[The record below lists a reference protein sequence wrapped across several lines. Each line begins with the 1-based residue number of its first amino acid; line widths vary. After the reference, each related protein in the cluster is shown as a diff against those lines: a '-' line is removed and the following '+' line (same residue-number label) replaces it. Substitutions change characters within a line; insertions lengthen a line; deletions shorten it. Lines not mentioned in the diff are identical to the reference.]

1 MITAL
6 TPAGWTSNYVP
17 VCLAAPAVCHTHPVG
32 YYPAHFFVLRIL
44 PGDPL
49 VILYGEGGVGSLS
62 DADRAAIRHQLG
74 FDRPLYQQYG
84 TWLKDLLTGNLGHTL
99 ARGDSVAEIIQARG
113 VLTGEIAVLAVLIS
127 WLVGLPAGIFSA
139 MRQNSVGD
147 YLARFCTIIFLAV
160 PGFWVA
166 MLVVIGILMAFNYR
180 PPLGII
186 YPWDDPL
193 ANLKIVAGPGI
204 VLGLWTSAYIARL
217 ARSTFL
223 EVIREDYVRT
233 ARAKGVRETLVVLH
247 HALRNAVLPVLTI
260 SGVLF
265 GFLLSASVAVEQAF
279 AVSGL
284 GTALVQA
291 FQERDLLVVQTLVLL
306 YGAVFV
312 VVNLLI
318 DLAYVWVDPRI
329 RYT

>member
-1 MITAL
+1 M
-6 TPAGWTSNYVP
+6 YQ
-17 VCLAAPAVCHTHPVG
+17 
-32 YYPAHFFVLRIL
+32 YVLRRLLYAIPTLLGITMLIFLVLRVL

-49 VILYGEGGVGSLS
+49 SILYGEGGVGSLS
-62 DADRAAIRHQLG
+62 NADLATIRHQFG

-84 TWLKDLLTGNLGHTL
+84 YWLKDLLTGNLGHTL
-99 ARGDSVAEIIQARG
+99 ARGDSVAEIIQERG
-113 VLTGEIAVLAVLIS
+113 ILTGEIAVLAVLVS
-127 WLVGLPAGIFSA
+127 WLVGLPAGILSA

-147 YLARFCTIIFLAV
+147 YLARFCTILFLAV

-166 MLVVIGILMAFNYR
+166 MLVVIGTLTAFNYR

-186 YPWDDPL
+186 PPWEDPI
-193 ANLKIVAGPGI
+193 ANLKIVAGPGV
-204 VLGLWTSAYIARL
+204 VLGLATSAYIARL
-217 ARSTFL
+217 TRSTFL
-223 EVIREDYVRT
+223 DVIREDYIRT
-233 ARAKGVRETLVVLH
+233 AWAKGVRETTVILH

-306 YGAVFV
+306 YGVVFV

>member
-1 MITAL
+1 MYQYVLQRLLYAIPTLLGITML
-6 TPAGWTSNYVP
+6 I
-17 VCLAAPAVCHTHPVG
+17 
-32 YYPAHFFVLRIL
+32 FFVLRIL

-84 TWLKDLLTGNLGHTL
+84 TWLTDLLTGNLGHTL

-180 PPLGII
+180 PPLGISS
-186 YPWDDPL
+186 PWDDPL

-204 VLGLWTSAYIARL
+204 VLGLGTSAYIARL
-217 ARSTFL
+217 ARSSFL

-312 VVNLLI
+312 MVNLLI

-329 RYT
+329 RYS

>member
-1 MITAL
+1 MYQYVLRRLLYAIPTLLGITML
-6 TPAGWTSNYVP
+6 IF
-17 VCLAAPAVCHTHPVG
+17 L
-32 YYPAHFFVLRIL
+32 VLRIL

-49 VILYGEGGVGSLS
+49 SILYGEGGVGSLS
-62 DADRAAIRHQLG
+62 SADLATIRHQFG
-74 FDRPLYQQYG
+74 FDRPFYQQYG
-84 TWLKDLLTGNLGHTL
+84 YWLKDLLTGNLGHTL
-99 ARGDSVAEIIQARG
+99 ARGDSVAEIIQERG
-113 VLTGEIAVLAVLIS
+113 ILTGEIAVLAVLVS
-127 WLVGLPAGIFSA
+127 WLVGLPAGILSA

-147 YLARFCTIIFLAV
+147 YLARFCTILFLAV

-166 MLVVIGILMAFNYR
+166 MLVVIGTLTAFNYR

-186 YPWDDPL
+186 SPWEDPI
-193 ANLKIVAGPGI
+193 ANLKIVAGPGG
-204 VLGLWTSAYIARL
+204 VLGLATSAYIARL
-217 ARSTFL
+217 TRSTFL
-223 EVIREDYVRT
+223 EVIREDYIRT
-233 ARAKGVRETLVVLH
+233 ARAKGVRETMVVLH

-306 YGAVFV
+306 YGVVFV

-318 DLAYVWVDPRI
+318 DLAYIWVDPRI

>member
-1 MITAL
+1 MYQYVLRRLLYAIPTLLGITML
-6 TPAGWTSNYVP
+6 I
-17 VCLAAPAVCHTHPVG
+17 
-32 YYPAHFFVLRIL
+32 FFVLRIL

-49 VILYGEGGVGSLS
+49 SILYGESGVGSLS
-62 DADRAAIRHQLG
+62 NADLATIRHQFG

-84 TWLKDLLTGNLGHTL
+84 YWLKDLLTGNLGHTL
-99 ARGDSVAEIIQARG
+99 ARGDSVAEIIQERG
-113 VLTGEIAVLAVLIS
+113 ILTGEIAVLAVLVS
-127 WLVGLPAGIFSA
+127 WLVGLPAGILSA

-147 YLARFCTIIFLAV
+147 YLARFCTILFLAV

-166 MLVVIGILMAFNYR
+166 MLVVIGTLTAFNYR

-186 YPWDDPL
+186 PPWEDPI
-193 ANLKIVAGPGI
+193 ANLKIVAGPGG
-204 VLGLWTSAYIARL
+204 VLGLATSAYIARL
-217 ARSTFL
+217 TRSTFL
-223 EVIREDYVRT
+223 EVIREDYIRT
-233 ARAKGVRETLVVLH
+233 AWAKGVRETMVVLH

-306 YGAVFV
+306 YGVVFV

>member
-1 MITAL
+1 MYQYVLRRLLYAIPTLLGITML
-6 TPAGWTSNYVP
+6 I
-17 VCLAAPAVCHTHPVG
+17 
-32 YYPAHFFVLRIL
+32 FFVLRIL

-62 DADRAAIRHQLG
+62 DADRATIRHQLG

-84 TWLKDLLTGNLGHTL
+84 SWLKDLLTGNLGHTL

-113 VLTGEIAVLAVLIS
+113 LLTGEIAVLAVLVS
-127 WLVGLPAGIFSA
+127 WLVGLPAGILSA
-139 MRQNSVGD
+139 MRQNSVED
-147 YLARFCTIIFLAV
+147 YLARFCTILFLAV

-166 MLVVIGILMAFNYR
+166 MLVVIGTLMAFHYR

-186 YPWDDPL
+186 APWDDPL

-204 VLGLWTSAYIARL
+204 VLGLGTSAYIARL

-306 YGAVFV
+306 YGVVFV

>member
-1 MITAL
+1 MYRYVLRRLLYAIPTLLGITVL
-6 TPAGWTSNYVP
+6 IFV
-17 VCLAAPAVCHTHPVG
+17 
-32 YYPAHFFVLRIL
+32 VLRIL

-49 VILYGEGGVGSLS
+49 SILYGEVGVGSLS
-62 DADRAAIRHQLG
+62 NADLATIRHQFG

-84 TWLKDLLTGNLGHTL
+84 YWLKDLLTGNLGHTL
-99 ARGDSVAEIIQARG
+99 ARGDSVAEIIQERG
-113 VLTGEIAVLAVLIS
+113 ILTGEIAVLAVLVS
-127 WLVGLPAGIFSA
+127 WLVGLPAGILSA

-147 YLARFCTIIFLAV
+147 YLARFCTILFLAV

-166 MLVVIGILMAFNYR
+166 MLVVIGTLTAFNYR

-186 YPWDDPL
+186 PPWEDPIS
-193 ANLKIVAGPGI
+193 NLKIVAGPGV
-204 VLGLWTSAYIARL
+204 VLGLATSAYIARL
-217 ARSTFL
+217 TRSTFL
-223 EVIREDYVRT
+223 DVIREDYIRT
-233 ARAKGVRETLVVLH
+233 AWAKGVRETTVILH

-306 YGAVFV
+306 YGVVFV

>member
-1 MITAL
+1 MYQYVLRRLLYAIPTLLGITML
-6 TPAGWTSNYVP
+6 IF
-17 VCLAAPAVCHTHPVG
+17 L
-32 YYPAHFFVLRIL
+32 VLRIL

-49 VILYGEGGVGSLS
+49 SILYGEGGVGGLS
-62 DADRAAIRHQLG
+62 DADLATIRHQFG

-84 TWLKDLLTGNLGHTL
+84 YWLKDLLTGNLGHTL
-99 ARGDSVAEIIQARG
+99 ARGDSVAEIIQERG
-113 VLTGEIAVLAVLIS
+113 ILTGEIAVLAVLVS
-127 WLVGLPAGIFSA
+127 WLVGLPAGILSA

-147 YLARFCTIIFLAV
+147 YLARFCTILFLAV

-166 MLVVIGILMAFNYR
+166 MLVVIGTLTAFNYR

-186 YPWDDPL
+186 PPWEDPI
-193 ANLKIVAGPGI
+193 ANLKIVAGPGV
-204 VLGLWTSAYIARL
+204 VLGLATSAYIARL
-217 ARSTFL
+217 TRSTFL
-223 EVIREDYVRT
+223 DVIREDYIRT
-233 ARAKGVRETLVVLH
+233 AWAKGVRETTVILH

-284 GTALVQA
+284 GTALIQA

-306 YGAVFV
+306 YGVVFV

>member
-1 MITAL
+1 MYRYVLRRLLYAIPTLLGITVL
-6 TPAGWTSNYVP
+6 IFV
-17 VCLAAPAVCHTHPVG
+17 
-32 YYPAHFFVLRIL
+32 VLRIL

-49 VILYGEGGVGSLS
+49 SILYGEGGVGSLS
-62 DADRAAIRHQLG
+62 NADLATIRHQFG

-84 TWLKDLLTGNLGHTL
+84 YWLKDLLTGNLGHTL
-99 ARGDSVAEIIQARG
+99 ARGDSVAEIIQERG
-113 VLTGEIAVLAVLIS
+113 ILTGEIAVLAVLVS
-127 WLVGLPAGIFSA
+127 WLVGLPAGILSA

-147 YLARFCTIIFLAV
+147 YLARFCTILFLAV

-166 MLVVIGILMAFNYR
+166 MLVVIGTLTAFNYR

-186 YPWDDPL
+186 TPWEDPI
-193 ANLKIVAGPGI
+193 ANLKIVAGPGG
-204 VLGLWTSAYIARL
+204 VLGLATSAYIARL
-217 ARSTFL
+217 TRSTFL
-223 EVIREDYVRT
+223 EVIREDYIRT
-233 ARAKGVRETLVVLH
+233 ARAKGVRETMVVLH

-306 YGAVFV
+306 YGVVFV
-312 VVNLLI
+312 LVNLLI
-318 DLAYVWVDPRI
+318 DLAYIWVDPRI

>member
-1 MITAL
+1 MYQYVLRRLLYAIPTLLGITML
-6 TPAGWTSNYVP
+6 I
-17 VCLAAPAVCHTHPVG
+17 
-32 YYPAHFFVLRIL
+32 FFVLRIL

-49 VILYGEGGVGSLS
+49 VVLYGEGGVGSLS
-62 DADRAAIRHQLG
+62 DADRATIRHQLG
-74 FDRPLYQQYG
+74 FDLPLYQQYG
-84 TWLKDLLTGNLGHTL
+84 SWLKDLLTGNLGHTL

-113 VLTGEIAVLAVLIS
+113 ILTGEIAVLAVLVS
-127 WLVGLPAGIFSA
+127 WLVGLPAGILSA
-139 MRQNSVGD
+139 MRQNSVAD

-166 MLVVIGILMAFNYR
+166 MLVVIGTLMAFHYR

-186 YPWDDPL
+186 YPWDDLL
-193 ANLKIVAGPGI
+193 ANLKIVAGPGG
-204 VLGLWTSAYIARL
+204 VLGLGTSAYIARL

-306 YGAVFV
+306 YGVVFV

>member
-1 MITAL
+1 M
-6 TPAGWTSNYVP
+6 YR
-17 VCLAAPAVCHTHPVG
+17 
-32 YYPAHFFVLRIL
+32 YVLRRLLYAIPTLLGITVLIFLVLRVL

-49 VILYGEGGVGSLS
+49 SILYGEGGVGGLS
-62 DADRAAIRHQLG
+62 DTDLATIRHQFG

-84 TWLKDLLTGNLGHTL
+84 YWLKDLLTGNLGHTL
-99 ARGDSVAEIIQARG
+99 ARGDSVAEIIQERG
-113 VLTGEIAVLAVLIS
+113 ILTGEIAVLAVLVS
-127 WLVGLPAGIFSA
+127 WLVGLPAGILSA

-147 YLARFCTIIFLAV
+147 YLARFCTILFLAV

-166 MLVVIGILMAFNYR
+166 MLVVIGTLTAFNYR

-186 YPWDDPL
+186 PPWEDPIS
-193 ANLKIVAGPGI
+193 NLKIVAGPGV
-204 VLGLWTSAYIARL
+204 VLGLATSAYIARL
-217 ARSTFL
+217 TRSTFL
-223 EVIREDYVRT
+223 DVIREDYIRT
-233 ARAKGVRETLVVLH
+233 AWAKGVRETTVILH

-306 YGAVFV
+306 YGVVFV

>member
-1 MITAL
+1 MYQYVLRRLLYAIPTLLGITML
-6 TPAGWTSNYVP
+6 I
-17 VCLAAPAVCHTHPVG
+17 
-32 YYPAHFFVLRIL
+32 FFVLRIL
-44 PGDPL
+44 PGDHL
-49 VILYGEGGVGSLS
+49 SILYGESGVGSLS
-62 DADRAAIRHQLG
+62 NADLATIRHQFG

-84 TWLKDLLTGNLGHTL
+84 YWLKDLLTGNLGHTL
-99 ARGDSVAEIIQARG
+99 ARGDSVAEIIQERG
-113 VLTGEIAVLAVLIS
+113 ILTGEIAVLAVLVS
-127 WLVGLPAGIFSA
+127 WLVGLPAGILSA

-147 YLARFCTIIFLAV
+147 YLARFCTILFLAV

-166 MLVVIGILMAFNYR
+166 MLVVIGTLTAFNYR

-186 YPWDDPL
+186 PPWEDPI
-193 ANLKIVAGPGI
+193 ANLKIVAGPGG
-204 VLGLWTSAYIARL
+204 VLGLATSAYIARL
-217 ARSTFL
+217 TRSTFL
-223 EVIREDYVRT
+223 EVIREDYIRT
-233 ARAKGVRETLVVLH
+233 AWAKGVRETMVVLH

-306 YGAVFV
+306 YGVVFV

>member
-1 MITAL
+1 MYQYVLRRLLYAIPTLLGITML
-6 TPAGWTSNYVP
+6 IF
-17 VCLAAPAVCHTHPVG
+17 L
-32 YYPAHFFVLRIL
+32 VLRIL

-49 VILYGEGGVGSLS
+49 SILYGEGGIGSLS
-62 DADRAAIRHQLG
+62 NADLATIRHQFG

-84 TWLKDLLTGNLGHTL
+84 YWLKDLLTGNLGHTL
-99 ARGDSVAEIIQARG
+99 ARGDSVAEMIQERG
-113 VLTGEIAVLAVLIS
+113 ILTGEIAVLAVLVS
-127 WLVGLPAGIFSA
+127 WLVGLPAGILSA
-139 MRQNSVGD
+139 MRQNTVGD
-147 YLARFCTIIFLAV
+147 YLARFCTILFLAV

-166 MLVVIGILMAFNYR
+166 MLVVIGTLTAFNYR

-186 YPWDDPL
+186 SPWEDPI
-193 ANLKIVAGPGI
+193 ANLKIVAGPGG
-204 VLGLWTSAYIARL
+204 VLGLATSAYIARL
-217 ARSTFL
+217 TRSTFL
-223 EVIREDYVRT
+223 EVIREDYIRT
-233 ARAKGVRETLVVLH
+233 ARAKGVRETMVVLH

-306 YGAVFV
+306 YGVVFV

-318 DLAYVWVDPRI
+318 DLAYTWVDPRI

>member
-1 MITAL
+1 MYQYVLRRLLYALPTLLGITL
-6 TPAGWTSNYVP
+6 
-17 VCLAAPAVCHTHPVG
+17 LI
-32 YYPAHFFVLRIL
+32 FFVLRIL

-84 TWLKDLLTGNLGHTL
+84 TWLTDLLTGNLGHTL

-147 YLARFCTIIFLAV
+147 YLARFCTILFLAV

-186 YPWDDPL
+186 YPWDDLL

-204 VLGLWTSAYIARL
+204 VLGLGTSAYIARL

-247 HALRNAVLPVLTI
+247 HALRNAILPVLTI

-306 YGAVFV
+306 YGVVFV

>member
-1 MITAL
+1 MYQYVLRRLLYAIPTLLGITML
-6 TPAGWTSNYVP
+6 IF
-17 VCLAAPAVCHTHPVG
+17 L
-32 YYPAHFFVLRIL
+32 VLRIL

-49 VILYGEGGVGSLS
+49 SILYGEGGVGSLS
-62 DADRAAIRHQLG
+62 SADLATIRHQFG

-84 TWLKDLLTGNLGHTL
+84 YWLKDLLTGNLGHTL
-99 ARGDSVAEIIQARG
+99 ARGDSVAEIIQERG
-113 VLTGEIAVLAVLIS
+113 ILTGEIAVLAVLVS
-127 WLVGLPAGIFSA
+127 WLVGLPAGILSA

-147 YLARFCTIIFLAV
+147 YLARFCTILFLAV

-166 MLVVIGILMAFNYR
+166 MLVVIGTLTAFNYR

-186 YPWDDPL
+186 SPWEDPI
-193 ANLKIVAGPGI
+193 ANLKIVAGPGG
-204 VLGLWTSAYIARL
+204 VLGLATSAYIARL
-217 ARSTFL
+217 TRSTFL
-223 EVIREDYVRT
+223 EVIREDYIRT
-233 ARAKGVRETLVVLH
+233 ARAKGVRETMVVLH

-306 YGAVFV
+306 YGVVFV

-318 DLAYVWVDPRI
+318 DLAYIWVDPRI

>member
-1 MITAL
+1 MYQYVLRRLLYAIPTLLGITML
-6 TPAGWTSNYVP
+6 IF
-17 VCLAAPAVCHTHPVG
+17 L
-32 YYPAHFFVLRIL
+32 VLRIL

-49 VILYGEGGVGSLS
+49 SILYGESGVGGLS
-62 DADRAAIRHQLG
+62 DADLATIRHQFG

-84 TWLKDLLTGNLGHTL
+84 YWLKDLLTGNLGHTL
-99 ARGDSVAEIIQARG
+99 ARGDSVAEIIQERG
-113 VLTGEIAVLAVLIS
+113 ILTGEIAVLAVLVS
-127 WLVGLPAGIFSA
+127 WLVGLPAGILSA

-147 YLARFCTIIFLAV
+147 YLARFCTILFLAV

-166 MLVVIGILMAFNYR
+166 MLVVIGTLTAFNYR

-186 YPWDDPL
+186 PPWEDPI
-193 ANLKIVAGPGI
+193 ANLKIVAGPGV
-204 VLGLWTSAYIARL
+204 VLGLATSAYIARL
-217 ARSTFL
+217 TRSTFL
-223 EVIREDYVRT
+223 DVIREDYIRT
-233 ARAKGVRETLVVLH
+233 AWAKGVRETTVILH

-306 YGAVFV
+306 YGVVFV

>member
-1 MITAL
+1 MYRYVLRRLLYAIPTLLGITVL
-6 TPAGWTSNYVP
+6 IFV
-17 VCLAAPAVCHTHPVG
+17 
-32 YYPAHFFVLRIL
+32 VLRIL

-49 VILYGEGGVGSLS
+49 SILYGEGGVGGLS
-62 DADRAAIRHQLG
+62 NADLATIRHQFG

-84 TWLKDLLTGNLGHTL
+84 YWLKDLLTGNLGLTL
-99 ARGDSVAEIIQARG
+99 ARGDSVAEIIQERG
-113 VLTGEIAVLAVLIS
+113 ILTGEIAVLAVLVS
-127 WLVGLPAGIFSA
+127 WLVGLPAGILSA

-147 YLARFCTIIFLAV
+147 YLARFCTILFLAV

-166 MLVVIGILMAFNYR
+166 MLVVIGTLTAFNYR

-186 YPWDDPL
+186 SPWEDPI
-193 ANLKIVAGPGI
+193 ANLKIVAGPGG
-204 VLGLWTSAYIARL
+204 VLGLATSAYIARL
-217 ARSTFL
+217 TRSTFL
-223 EVIREDYVRT
+223 EVIREDYIRT
-233 ARAKGVRETLVVLH
+233 ARAKGVRETMVVLR

-306 YGAVFV
+306 YGVVFV

>member
-1 MITAL
+1 MYQYVLRRLLYAIPTLLGITML
-6 TPAGWTSNYVP
+6 IF
-17 VCLAAPAVCHTHPVG
+17 L
-32 YYPAHFFVLRIL
+32 VLRIL

-49 VILYGEGGVGSLS
+49 SILYGEGGVGSLS
-62 DADRAAIRHQLG
+62 NADLATIRHQFG
-74 FDRPLYQQYG
+74 FDRPLYQQYAY
-84 TWLKDLLTGNLGHTL
+84 WLKDLLTGNLGHTL
-99 ARGDSVAEIIQARG
+99 ARGDSVAEIIQERG
-113 VLTGEIAVLAVLIS
+113 ILTGEIALLAVLVS
-127 WLVGLPAGIFSA
+127 WLVGLPAGILSA
-139 MRQNSVGD
+139 VRQNSMGD

-166 MLVVIGILMAFNYR
+166 MLVVIGTLTAFNYR

-186 YPWDDPL
+186 PPWEDPI
-193 ANLKIVAGPGI
+193 ANLKIVAGPGG
-204 VLGLWTSAYIARL
+204 VLGLATSAYIARL
-217 ARSTFL
+217 TRSTFL
-223 EVIREDYVRT
+223 DVIREDYIRT
-233 ARAKGVRETLVVLH
+233 ARAKGVRENMVVLH

-306 YGAVFV
+306 YGVVFV

-318 DLAYVWVDPRI
+318 DLAYTWVDPRI

>member
-1 MITAL
+1 MYQYVLRRLLYAIPTLLGITML
-6 TPAGWTSNYVP
+6 IF
-17 VCLAAPAVCHTHPVG
+17 L
-32 YYPAHFFVLRIL
+32 VLRIL

-49 VILYGEGGVGSLS
+49 SILYGEGGVGGLS
-62 DADRAAIRHQLG
+62 DADLATIRHQFG

-84 TWLKDLLTGNLGHTL
+84 YWLKDLLTGNLGHTL
-99 ARGDSVAEIIQARG
+99 ARGDSVAEIIQERG
-113 VLTGEIAVLAVLIS
+113 ILTGEIAVLAVLVS
-127 WLVGLPAGIFSA
+127 WLVGLPAGILSA

-147 YLARFCTIIFLAV
+147 YLARFCTILFLAV

-166 MLVVIGILMAFNYR
+166 MLVVIGTLTAFNYR

-186 YPWDDPL
+186 PPWEDPI
-193 ANLKIVAGPGI
+193 ANLKIVAGPGV
-204 VLGLWTSAYIARL
+204 VLGLATSAYIARL
-217 ARSTFL
+217 TRSTFL
-223 EVIREDYVRT
+223 DVIREDYIRT
-233 ARAKGVRETLVVLH
+233 AWAKGVRETTVILH

-306 YGAVFV
+306 YGVVFV
-312 VVNLLI
+312 AVNLLI

>member
-1 MITAL
+1 M
-6 TPAGWTSNYVP
+6 YQ
-17 VCLAAPAVCHTHPVG
+17 
-32 YYPAHFFVLRIL
+32 YVLRRLLYAIPTLLGITMLIFLVLRVL

-49 VILYGEGGVGSLS
+49 SILYGEGGVGSLS
-62 DADRAAIRHQLG
+62 NADLATIRHQFG

-84 TWLKDLLTGNLGHTL
+84 YWLKDLLTGNLGHTL
-99 ARGDSVAEIIQARG
+99 ARGDSVAEIIQERG
-113 VLTGEIAVLAVLIS
+113 ILTGEIAVLAVLVS
-127 WLVGLPAGIFSA
+127 WLVGLPAGILSA

-147 YLARFCTIIFLAV
+147 YLARFCTILFLAV

-166 MLVVIGILMAFNYR
+166 MLVVIGTLTAFNYR

-186 YPWDDPL
+186 SPWEDPI
-193 ANLKIVAGPGI
+193 ANLKIVAGPGG
-204 VLGLWTSAYIARL
+204 VLGLATSAYIARL
-217 ARSTFL
+217 TRSTFL
-223 EVIREDYVRT
+223 EVIREDYIRT
-233 ARAKGVRETLVVLH
+233 ARAKGVRETIVVLH

-306 YGAVFV
+306 YGVVFV

-318 DLAYVWVDPRI
+318 D
-329 RYT
+329 

>member
-1 MITAL
+1 M
-6 TPAGWTSNYVP
+6 YR
-17 VCLAAPAVCHTHPVG
+17 
-32 YYPAHFFVLRIL
+32 YVLRRLLYAIPTLLGITVLIFLVLRVL

-49 VILYGEGGVGSLS
+49 SILYGEGGVGSLS
-62 DADRAAIRHQLG
+62 SADLATIRHQFG
-74 FDRPLYQQYG
+74 FDRPFYQQYG
-84 TWLKDLLTGNLGHTL
+84 YWLKDLLTGNLGHTL
-99 ARGDSVAEIIQARG
+99 ARGDSVAEIIQERG
-113 VLTGEIAVLAVLIS
+113 ILTGEIAVLAVLVS
-127 WLVGLPAGIFSA
+127 WLVGLPAGILSA

-147 YLARFCTIIFLAV
+147 YLARFCTILFLAV

-166 MLVVIGILMAFNYR
+166 MLVVIGTLTAFNYR

-186 YPWDDPL
+186 SPWEDPI
-193 ANLKIVAGPGI
+193 ANLKIVAGPGG
-204 VLGLWTSAYIARL
+204 VLGLATSAYIARL
-217 ARSTFL
+217 TRSTFL
-223 EVIREDYVRT
+223 EVIREDYIRT
-233 ARAKGVRETLVVLH
+233 ARAKGVRETMVVLH

-306 YGAVFV
+306 YGVVFV

-318 DLAYVWVDPRI
+318 DLAYIWVDPRI

>member
-1 MITAL
+1 MYRYVLRRLLYAIPTLLGITVL
-6 TPAGWTSNYVP
+6 IFV
-17 VCLAAPAVCHTHPVG
+17 
-32 YYPAHFFVLRIL
+32 VLRIL

-49 VILYGEGGVGSLS
+49 SILYGEGGVGSLS
-62 DADRAAIRHQLG
+62 NADLATIRHQFG

-84 TWLKDLLTGNLGHTL
+84 YWLKDLLTGNLGHTL
-99 ARGDSVAEIIQARG
+99 ARGDSVAEIIQERG
-113 VLTGEIAVLAVLIS
+113 ILTGEIAVLAVLVS
-127 WLVGLPAGIFSA
+127 WLVGLPAGILSA
-139 MRQNSVGD
+139 VRQNSMGD

-166 MLVVIGILMAFNYR
+166 MLVVIGTLTAFNYR

-186 YPWDDPL
+186 PPWEDPI
-193 ANLKIVAGPGI
+193 ANLKIVAGPGG
-204 VLGLWTSAYIARL
+204 VLGLATSAYIARL
-217 ARSTFL
+217 TRSTFL
-223 EVIREDYVRT
+223 DVIREDYIRT
-233 ARAKGVRETLVVLH
+233 ARAKGVRENMVVLH

-306 YGAVFV
+306 YGVVFV

-318 DLAYVWVDPRI
+318 DLAYTWVDPRI

>member
-1 MITAL
+1 MYQYVLRRLLYALPTLLGITML
-6 TPAGWTSNYVP
+6 I
-17 VCLAAPAVCHTHPVG
+17 
-32 YYPAHFFVLRIL
+32 FFVLRIL

-84 TWLKDLLTGNLGHTL
+84 AWLTDLLTGNLGHTL

-147 YLARFCTIIFLAV
+147 YLARFCTILFLAV

-166 MLVVIGILMAFNYR
+166 MLVVIGLLMAFHYR

-186 YPWDDPL
+186 SPWEDPL

-204 VLGLWTSAYIARL
+204 VLGLGTSAYIARL
-217 ARSTFL
+217 ARSSFL

-318 DLAYVWVDPRI
+318 DLAYVWVNPRI

>member
-1 MITAL
+1 MSYYVLRRLLYAIPTLLGITML
-6 TPAGWTSNYVP
+6 I
-17 VCLAAPAVCHTHPVG
+17 
-32 YYPAHFFVLRIL
+32 FFVLRIL

-49 VILYGEGGVGSLS
+49 VILYGEGGVSSLS
-62 DADRAAIRHQLG
+62 DVDRATIRHQLG

-84 TWLKDLLTGNLGHTL
+84 AWLKDLLTGNLGHTL
-99 ARGDSVAEIIQARG
+99 ARGDSVAEIILERG
-113 VLTGEIAVLAVLIS
+113 ILTGEIAVLAVLVS
-127 WLVGLPAGIFSA
+127 WLVGLPAGILSA
-139 MRQNSVGD
+139 MRQNSAGD

-166 MLVVIGILMAFNYR
+166 MLVVIGILTAFNYR

-186 YPWDDPL
+186 HPWDDPL
-193 ANLKIVAGPGI
+193 ANLQIVTGPGV
-204 VLGLWTSAYIARL
+204 VLGLGTSAYIARL

-223 EVIREDYVRT
+223 EVIREDYIRT
-233 ARAKGVRETLVVLH
+233 ARAKGVRETMVVIH

-306 YGAVFV
+306 YGVVFV

-318 DLAYVWVDPRI
+318 DLAYIWVDPRI

>member
-1 MITAL
+1 MYQYVLRRLLYAIPTLLGITML
-6 TPAGWTSNYVP
+6 IF
-17 VCLAAPAVCHTHPVG
+17 L
-32 YYPAHFFVLRIL
+32 VLRIL

-49 VILYGEGGVGSLS
+49 SILYGEGGVGGLS
-62 DADRAAIRHQLG
+62 DADLATIRHQFG

-84 TWLKDLLTGNLGHTL
+84 YWLKDLLTGNLGHTL
-99 ARGDSVAEIIQARG
+99 ARGDSVAEIIQERG
-113 VLTGEIAVLAVLIS
+113 ILTGEIAVLAVLVS
-127 WLVGLPAGIFSA
+127 WLVGLPAGILSA

-147 YLARFCTIIFLAV
+147 YLARFCTILFLAV

-166 MLVVIGILMAFNYR
+166 MLVVIGTLTAFNYR

-186 YPWDDPL
+186 PPWEDPI
-193 ANLKIVAGPGI
+193 ANLKIVAGPGV
-204 VLGLWTSAYIARL
+204 VLGLATSAYIARL
-217 ARSTFL
+217 TRSTFL
-223 EVIREDYVRT
+223 DVIREDYIRT
-233 ARAKGVRETLVVLH
+233 AWAKGVRETTVILH

-306 YGAVFV
+306 YGVVFV
-312 VVNLLI
+312 VVNLLV

>member
-1 MITAL
+1 MYQYVLRRLLYAIPTLLGITML
-6 TPAGWTSNYVP
+6 IF
-17 VCLAAPAVCHTHPVG
+17 L
-32 YYPAHFFVLRIL
+32 VLRIL

-49 VILYGEGGVGSLS
+49 SILYGEGGVGTLS
-62 DADRAAIRHQLG
+62 NADLATIRHQFG
-74 FDRPLYQQYG
+74 FDRPLYQQYAY
-84 TWLKDLLTGNLGHTL
+84 WLKDLLTGNLGHTL
-99 ARGDSVAEIIQARG
+99 ARGDSVAEIIQERG
-113 VLTGEIAVLAVLIS
+113 ILTGEIAVLAVLVS
-127 WLVGLPAGIFSA
+127 WLVGLPAGILSA
-139 MRQNSVGD
+139 VRQNSMGD

-166 MLVVIGILMAFNYR
+166 MLVVIGTLTAFNYR

-186 YPWDDPL
+186 PPWEDPI
-193 ANLKIVAGPGI
+193 ANLKIVAGPGG
-204 VLGLWTSAYIARL
+204 VLGLATSAYIARL
-217 ARSTFL
+217 TRSTFL
-223 EVIREDYVRT
+223 DVIREDYIRT
-233 ARAKGVRETLVVLH
+233 ARAKGVRENMVVLH

-306 YGAVFV
+306 YGVVFV

-318 DLAYVWVDPRI
+318 DLAYTWVDPRI

>member
-1 MITAL
+1 LLGITVL
-6 TPAGWTSNYVP
+6 IF
-17 VCLAAPAVCHTHPVG
+17 L
-32 YYPAHFFVLRIL
+32 VLRIL

-49 VILYGEGGVGSLS
+49 SILYGEGGVGSLS
-62 DADRAAIRHQLG
+62 NADLATIRHQFG

-84 TWLKDLLTGNLGHTL
+84 YWLKDLLTGNLGHTL
-99 ARGDSVAEIIQARG
+99 ARGDSVAEIIQERG
-113 VLTGEIAVLAVLIS
+113 ILTGEIAVLAVLVS
-127 WLVGLPAGIFSA
+127 WLVGLPAGILSA

-147 YLARFCTIIFLAV
+147 YLARFCTILFLAV

-166 MLVVIGILMAFNYR
+166 MLVVIGTLTAFNYR

-186 YPWDDPL
+186 PPWEDPI
-193 ANLKIVAGPGI
+193 ANLKIVAGPGV
-204 VLGLWTSAYIARL
+204 VLGLATSAYIARL

-223 EVIREDYVRT
+223 DVIREDYIRT
-233 ARAKGVRETLVVLH
+233 AWAKGVRETTVILH

-306 YGAVFV
+306 YGVVFV

>member
-1 MITAL
+1 MYQYVLRRLLYAIPTLLGITML
-6 TPAGWTSNYVP
+6 I
-17 VCLAAPAVCHTHPVG
+17 
-32 YYPAHFFVLRIL
+32 FFVLRIL

-49 VILYGEGGVGSLS
+49 SILYGESGVGSLS
-62 DADRAAIRHQLG
+62 NADLTTIRHQFG

-84 TWLKDLLTGNLGHTL
+84 YWLKDLLTGNLGHTL
-99 ARGDSVAEIIQARG
+99 ARGDSVAEIIQERG
-113 VLTGEIAVLAVLIS
+113 ILTGEIAVLAVLVS
-127 WLVGLPAGIFSA
+127 WLVGLPAGILSA

-147 YLARFCTIIFLAV
+147 YLARFCTILFLAV

-166 MLVVIGILMAFNYR
+166 MLVVIGTLTAFNYR

-186 YPWDDPL
+186 PPWEDPI
-193 ANLKIVAGPGI
+193 ANLKIVAGPGG
-204 VLGLWTSAYIARL
+204 VLGLATSAYIARL
-217 ARSTFL
+217 TRSTFL
-223 EVIREDYVRT
+223 EVIREDYIRT
-233 ARAKGVRETLVVLH
+233 AWAKGVRETMVVLH

-306 YGAVFV
+306 YGVVFV